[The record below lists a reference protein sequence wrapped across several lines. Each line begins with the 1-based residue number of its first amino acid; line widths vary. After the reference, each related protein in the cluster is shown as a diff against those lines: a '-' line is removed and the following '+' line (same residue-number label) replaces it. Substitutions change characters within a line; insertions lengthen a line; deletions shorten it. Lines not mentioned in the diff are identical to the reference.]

1 MELGYRAR
9 KASISLTPLIDVVFI
24 LLLFFMLS
32 SRFQLDHGI
41 ALKLPAQNRTA
52 PVNTDNIKPLRVRV
66 DSFGLLHSEDRTFSA
81 EQLAF
86 EFPERSQKG
95 VIVAAESG
103 VNTQKLLTAME
114 ELQAQGLENIKLERP
129 HAH

>member
-32 SRFQLDHGI
+32 SRFQLDQGI

-52 PVNTDNIKPLRVRV
+52 PVNNDDIKPLRVQV
-66 DSFGLLHSEDRTFSA
+66 DRFGLLHTEDGTFSA
-81 EQLAF
+81 EQLVF
-86 EFPERSQKG
+86 EFPERSHKS

-103 VNTQKLLTAME
+103 VNTQRLLTAME
-114 ELQAQGLENIKLERP
+114 ELQAQGLQNIKLERP
-129 HAH
+129 HAR